1 MTSTWRFALISL
13 LLTVVPH
20 TVQARTGFL
29 PTGTRVNVRTLHPV
43 VAASARRGMTVNG
56 YVYRP
61 VMGTDGRVIVPRG
74 SRAMLEVVD
83 VRRSGGRDRVALSL
97 QSIRVG
103 NRRYHL
109 STNDVEFRGPS
120 GRRGTAG
127 RIVGGTAVGGVTG
140 GLIGGGTGAAVGA
153 ATGGT
158 VGAVAGGSRH
168 RYVTVPSET
177 RIEFRLHA
185 PARIRG

>member
-20 TVQARTGFL
+20 TVQARTDFL
-29 PTGTRVNVRTLHPV
+29 PTGTRVNVRTVRPIA
-43 VAASARRGMTVNG
+43 AASAWRGMRVDG

-61 VMGTDGRVIVPRG
+61 VMDRGGRVVVPRG
-74 SRAMLEVVD
+74 SRATLEVVN
-83 VRRSGGRDRVALSL
+83 VRRSGGRDRVTLGL
-97 QSIRVG
+97 QSVRVG
-103 NRRYHL
+103 NRRYNL
-109 STNDVEFRGPS
+109 TTNDLEFRGSS

-127 RIVGGTAVGGVTG
+127 RIVGGSAVGGVTG

-158 VGAVAGGSRH
+158 VGAVAGGSRGRH
-168 RYVTVPSET
+168 ITVPADT
-177 RIEFRLHA
+177 RLEFRLHA